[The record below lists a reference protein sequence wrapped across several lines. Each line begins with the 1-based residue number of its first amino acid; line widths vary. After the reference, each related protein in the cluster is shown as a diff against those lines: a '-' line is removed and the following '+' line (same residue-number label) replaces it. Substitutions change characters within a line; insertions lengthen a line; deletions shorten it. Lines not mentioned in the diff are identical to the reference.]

1 MRSRLDWLFQ
11 RPPYAIDAQKDER
24 DAKQLAHIERQG
36 GLKVF
41 LIVLQKLHEEAG
53 GEDAD
58 HEDAEDE
65 PLALPGVPLEVE
77 PHAEGEGQEVADG
90 LIELRRV

>member
-1 MRSRLDWLFQ
+1 MRSRLGWLFP
-11 RPPYAIDAQKDER
+11 RSPYAIDAQKNER
-24 DAKQLAHIERQG
+24 DAEQLTHIERQG
-36 GLKVF
+36 GLKLF

-90 LIELRRV
+90 FVELRRV